1 LSDDKPHPLRWIV
14 GNSRFLMISGVLC
27 LLAGALV
34 ACAWGAIHVA
44 EVILALLHHE
54 RYLTGVVGLLHLLD
68 AFLVA
73 PVLLIMAVGT
83 YELFIGPLKVPPAL
97 VVGSLHA
104 LKVKFA
110 SMLILLMSVIFVEHV
125 ISWDHPAATLA
136 IGGGIVMVSLTLI
149 IYSRWAEG

>member
-1 LSDDKPHPLRWIV
+1 LSWLV
-14 GNSRFLMISGVLC
+14 SNSRFLMLSGVLC
-27 LLAGALV
+27 LLTGAAV
-34 ACAWGAIHVA
+34 ACTWGAIHVG
-44 EVILALLHHE
+44 EVVLALVRHE

-73 PVLLIMAVGT
+73 PTLLIVGVGI

-97 VVGSLHA
+97 VVGTLHA

-125 ISWDHPAATLA
+125 ISWDHPVATLA
-136 IGGGIVMVSLTLI
+136 IGGGIVAVSLTLI
-149 IYSRWAEG
+149 IYTRWAET